1 MARPFSILELE
12 RNLGWCTS
20 LSVYQRS
27 NSQTIWH
34 ALQSLVSLSVVQTY
48 IFHMRFS
55 GMLRVN
61 WGKLIDNNRGI
72 IDKNPCVLVTILIRT
87 MYSWCFFLYPS
98 RLPNRQAHFRLM
110 GSPTMLGGLQ
120 NNTTRTT
127 HLQSSFTWIPI
138 SQNICWKTPRNII
151 IKWLNHPVLV

>member
-1 MARPFSILELE
+1 MARPFFILELE

-87 MYSWCFFLYPS
+87 MCIAGVFFYIHPAFPIDKHISGWWEVPPFLVVCKTTPHVLHIFKVASHEYQS
-98 RLPNRQAHFRLM
+98 AKTYVERLLE
-110 GSPTMLGGLQ
+110 T
-120 NNTTRTT
+120 
-127 HLQSSFTWIPI
+127 SS
-138 SQNICWKTPRNII
+138 
-151 IKWLNHPVLV
+151 